1 MELQT
6 IITIAA
12 VFSVVVA
19 MFFVFKKT
27 ASKDAPVVTNDNIE
41 DLKQL
46 KQEVDELKSMVQDFV
61 SNKETDA

>member
-6 IITIAA
+6 IITIAT
-12 VFSVVVA
+12 VLSVVVA

-27 ASKDAPVVTNDNIE
+27 VSKEMPVVANDNIE
-41 DLKQL
+41 DLKKL

>member
-27 ASKDAPVVTNDNIE
+27 ASKDVPVVANDNIE
-41 DLKQL
+41 DLKKL
-46 KQEVDELKSMVQDFV
+46 KQEVDDLKNMVQDFV